1 MRSGI
6 AALAVAAIMSVS
18 VMSVSV
24 MSVSVMSVSVAHAEN
39 RMFIIANLAN
49 DGYGV
54 DDCLSSGAECGKAV
68 ANSYCRS
75 HDYSQAV
82 SFRNVDRGD
91 ITGAIPAS
99 ASGSC
104 KGASCDHLVAIECT
118 R

>member
-1 MRSGI
+1 MRSVI

-18 VMSVSV
+18 V
-24 MSVSVMSVSVAHAEN
+24 AHAEK
-39 RMFIIANLAN
+39 RMFIIANLA

-54 DDCLSSGAECGKAV
+54 DDCLANGSECGRAV

-91 ITGAIPAS
+91 ITGAIPTNVS
-99 ASGSC
+99 SSC
-104 KGASCDHLVAIECT
+104 KGGSCDHLVAIECS

>member
-6 AALAVAAIMSVS
+6 ATLAVAVI
-18 VMSVSV
+18 
-24 MSVSVMSVSVAHAEN
+24 MSVSVAHAEE
-39 RMFIIANLAN
+39 RIFIIANLA

-54 DDCLSSGAECGKAV
+54 DDCLSSGSACGKAV

-75 HDYSQAV
+75 HDYAQAM
-82 SFRNVDRGD
+82 SFHNVDRGD

-104 KGASCDHLVAIECT
+104 KGGSCDHLVAIECS

>member
-1 MRSGI
+1 MRSVI
-6 AALAVAAIMSVS
+6 AALAVATI
-18 VMSVSV
+18 
-24 MSVSVMSVSVAHAEN
+24 MSVSVAHAEK
-39 RMFIIANLAN
+39 RMFIIVNLA

-54 DDCLSSGAECGKAV
+54 DDCLASGADCGKAV
-68 ANSYCRS
+68 ANSYCRT
-75 HDYSQAV
+75 HDYATAL

-104 KGASCDHLVAIECT
+104 KGGGCDHLVAIECS

>member
-24 MSVSVMSVSVAHAEN
+24 VPVSVAHAEK
-39 RMFIIANLAN
+39 RMFIIANLA

-54 DDCLSSGAECGKAV
+54 DDCLASGAECGKAV

-104 KGASCDHLVAIECT
+104 KGGSCDHLVAIECT

>member
-6 AALAVAAIMSVS
+6 AALAVAAIMSVG
-18 VMSVSV
+18 
-24 MSVSVMSVSVAHAEN
+24 VMSVSVAHAEK
-39 RMFIIANLAN
+39 RMFIIANLA

-54 DDCLSSGAECGKAV
+54 DDCLASGAECGKAV

-104 KGASCDHLVAIECT
+104 KGGSCDHLVAIECT

>member
-1 MRSGI
+1 MRSVI
-6 AALAVAAIMSVS
+6 AALAVATIMC
-18 VMSVSV
+18 
-24 MSVSVMSVSVAHAEN
+24 VSVAHAEK
-39 RMFIIANLAN
+39 RMFIIVNLA

-54 DDCLSSGAECGKAV
+54 DDCLASGADCGKAV
-68 ANSYCRS
+68 ANSYCRT
-75 HDYSQAV
+75 HDYATAL

-104 KGASCDHLVAIECT
+104 KGGACDHLVAIECS

>member
-1 MRSGI
+1 MRSVT

-24 MSVSVMSVSVAHAEN
+24 AHAEK
-39 RMFIIANLAN
+39 RMFIIVNLA

-54 DDCLSSGAECGKAV
+54 DDCLASGADCGKAV

-75 HDYSQAV
+75 HDYAQAV

-104 KGASCDHLVAIECT
+104 KGHSCDHLVAIECS

>member
-1 MRSGI
+1 MRSVI
-6 AALAVAAIMSVS
+6 AALAVAAIMF
-18 VMSVSV
+18 
-24 MSVSVMSVSVAHAEN
+24 VSVAHAEKH
-39 RMFIIANLAN
+39 MFIIASLA

-54 DDCLSSGAECGKAV
+54 DDCLASGADWGKAV

-75 HDYSQAV
+75 HDYAQAL
-82 SFRNVDRGD
+82 SFRNVDRGE

-104 KGASCDHLVAIECT
+104 KGTSCDHLVAIECS

>member
-1 MRSGI
+1 MRSVI
-6 AALAVAAIMSVS
+6 AALAVAAII
-18 VMSVSV
+18 
-24 MSVSVMSVSVAHAEN
+24 SVSVAHAEK
-39 RMFIIANLAN
+39 RMFIIANLA

-54 DDCLSSGAECGKAV
+54 DDCLASGGECGKAV

-75 HDYSQAV
+75 HDYAQAV

-91 ITGAIPAS
+91 ITGAIPAN

-104 KGASCDHLVAIECT
+104 KAGSCDHLVAIECS

>member
-1 MRSGI
+1 MRSVI
-6 AALAVAAIMSVS
+6 AALAVATIMC
-18 VMSVSV
+18 
-24 MSVSVMSVSVAHAEN
+24 VSVAHAEK
-39 RMFIIANLAN
+39 RMFIIANLAD

-54 DDCLSSGAECGKAV
+54 DRCLTTGAECGKTV

-75 HDYSQAV
+75 HEYAQAL
-82 SFRNVDRGD
+82 SFRNVDRGE

-104 KGASCDHLVAIECT
+104 KGGSCDHLVAIECS